1 MKRRKPRRAV
11 ARRRRHGPGDGRR
24 PARAPVMPPPQAPP
38 RAACVS
44 TSKGSCRLPLSAAG
58 GCPRRSPR
66 PAAICGEEAPV
77 QVNSKHP
84 FGRRLGL
91 SVGVLPPTK
100 KTQGTTST
108 FLFCWCYIKKIFHVS
123 SIIMCS
129 FFFCNFLCPLLCDQ
143 YEYGLVYHVILSYC

>member
-11 ARRRRHGPGDGRR
+11 ARRRRHGLGDGRR

-100 KTQGTTST
+100 KTQG
-108 FLFCWCYIKKIFHVS
+108 
-123 SIIMCS
+123 
-129 FFFCNFLCPLLCDQ
+129 LLTL
-143 YEYGLVYHVILSYC
+143 GLVD

>member
-1 MKRRKPRRAV
+1 
-11 ARRRRHGPGDGRR
+11 
-24 PARAPVMPPPQAPP
+24 MPPPQAPP

-44 TSKGSCRLPLSAAG
+44 TSKGSCRLPLSAGG

-91 SVGVLPPTK
+91 SVGVLPRRRKPKRCRTCN
-100 KTQGTTST
+100 TS
-108 FLFCWCYIKKIFHVS
+108 FI
-123 SIIMCS
+123 
-129 FFFCNFLCPLLCDQ
+129 
-143 YEYGLVYHVILSYC
+143 EGLDNGFAPVQISPSLNTNCTSCK